1 MNTPELHT
9 ERLRLRRFREHDA
22 SDMEAFFRIYS
33 DVETNTFLPWF
44 PVRNMDEARAM
55 FQERYAAVYE
65 KEQGYAYAICLKD
78 DNVPVGYMHASMED
92 NHDLGYG
99 LLSSFWNKGLATEA
113 GRALLARLKEDGV
126 PYVTATY
133 DTNNPGSG
141 RVMQK
146 LGMSYQYSYEELWQ
160 PKNFPATFRMYQ
172 LNLSADKDFVYRR
185 YWEESSV
192 HFVEKA

>member
-65 KEQGYAYAICLKD
+65 KEQGYAYAICLFKEK
-78 DNVPVGYMHASMED
+78 MFEEAKLWAKRSIEAKMEITKSRELIQAIERFQS
-92 NHDLGYG
+92 LG
-99 LLSSFWNKGLATEA
+99 E
-113 GRALLARLKEDGV
+113 
-126 PYVTATY
+126 
-133 DTNNPGSG
+133 
-141 RVMQK
+141 
-146 LGMSYQYSYEELWQ
+146 
-160 PKNFPATFRMYQ
+160 
-172 LNLSADKDFVYRR
+172 
-185 YWEESSV
+185 
-192 HFVEKA
+192 

>member
-9 ERLRLRRFREHDA
+9 ERLRLRRFRKHDA

-78 DNVPVGYMHASMED
+78 DNVPVGYMHSSMED
-92 NHDLGYG
+92 NHDWLRAAQ
-99 LLSSFWNKGLATEA
+99 LLLEQGPCDRGGQGPSRGIRSGGN
-113 GRALLARLKEDGV
+113 GV
-126 PYVTATY
+126 KPFFS
-133 DTNNPGSG
+133 P
-141 RVMQK
+141 
-146 LGMSYQYSYEELWQ
+146 
-160 PKNFPATFRMYQ
+160 
-172 LNLSADKDFVYRR
+172 
-185 YWEESSV
+185 
-192 HFVEKA
+192 